1 MNGEEQTINLILD
14 AILLATVS
22 FCGAAVNSVAG
33 GGTLLTFPV
42 LGAMLS
48 DIPGGMVTANTTSTI
63 GLWPGALTAAWAYR
77 DERRATPEW
86 SRWLLV
92 PSITGALLG
101 SVALI
106 GLPSSSFNRLV
117 PWLVLLAA
125 ILFALQP
132 WISSLSVRS
141 STSSCEN
148 NDLLNRD
155 SLSQR
160 SLAWMACS
168 QFLIAVYGGYFG
180 AGIGILM
187 LASLG
192 MARLGD
198 IHRLNSVKNELATA
212 VNGTAA
218 GLFVLGSFAGL
229 SNVHWPSVGVMAC
242 GSLAGGLVGSVLARR
257 IPAALV
263 RHGVAAIGFLLA
275 AYYFG
280 REWQLFG

>member
-1 MNGEEQTINLILD
+1 
-14 AILLATVS
+14 
-22 FCGAAVNSVAG
+22 
-33 GGTLLTFPV
+33 
-42 LGAMLS
+42 
-48 DIPGGMVTANTTSTI
+48 
-63 GLWPGALTAAWAYR
+63 
-77 DERRATPEW
+77 
-86 SRWLLV
+86 
-92 PSITGALLG
+92 
-101 SVALI
+101 
-106 GLPSSSFNRLV
+106 
-117 PWLVLLAA
+117 
-125 ILFALQP
+125 
-132 WISSLSVRS
+132 
-141 STSSCEN
+141 
-148 NDLLNRD
+148 
-155 SLSQR
+155 
-160 SLAWMACS
+160 
-168 QFLIAVYGGYFG
+168 
-180 AGIGILM
+180 
-187 LASLG
+187 